1 MWVEIKSDIFTLD
14 NYKKIIFLLGI
25 ISERPFMSNNT
36 KAKVYVEYDLIS
48 NTDLF
53 EKLDSIDKE
62 FLEDSFKQYFY
73 EDNPEIKYM
82 VSNQIRKDI
91 FNLDEAIVLLKEPFW
106 IILENNKNDENFIKS
121 IIFHFD
127 NTEDKYLTDCVK
139 NRWIQFDN
147 AGGCGNVKNL
157 IKGRLNSFENLAAQ
171 NNAELKKYYQA
182 FVILDSDKDYEN
194 QNIKQDYI
202 NLIEYLET
210 IDVNFHIL
218 EKRAME
224 NYMPN
229 EVLSEIKNA
238 KSASSDQNDIQ
249 CVKWIDVYFNLS
261 ESQRNFLKYS
271 GHDSFDDLPNDAQ
284 ELYRN
289 QLTVNYEFLQNGMKY
304 RDTRQNIESEE
315 RRFKNAFPKLFL
327 ESSVINKKTLNDR
340 CGSNELQTIFD
351 SINSLL

>member
-14 NYKKIIFLLGI
+14 NYKKIIYLLGI
-25 ISERPFMSNNT
+25 ISEKPAMSNNT

-48 NTDLF
+48 DTDLF
-53 EKLDSIDKE
+53 ERLDSIDRE

-73 EDNPEIKYM
+73 EDDSEIKYI
-82 VSNQIRKDI
+82 VSNQIKNDF
-91 FNLDEAIVLLKEPFW
+91 FNLDEAILLLKEPFW

-157 IKGRLNSFENLAAQ
+157 IKGRLNSFENFAAQ
-171 NNAELKKYYQA
+171 NNTELKKYYNA
-182 FVILDSDKDYEN
+182 FVILDSDKDFEN
-194 QNIKQDYI
+194 QDIKQDYI

-210 IDVNFHIL
+210 INVNFHVL

-224 NYMPN
+224 NYMPD
-229 EVLSEIKNA
+229 EVLSEIKRS
-238 KSASSDQNDIQ
+238 KLTSSDQNDTQ
-249 CVKWIDVYFNLS
+249 CVKWIDVYFNLT
-261 ESQRNFLKYS
+261 EIQRNFLKYS
-271 GHDSFDDLPNDAQ
+271 GHDSFDNLPNDAQ
-284 ELYRN
+284 ELYRD
-289 QLTVNYEFLQNGMKY
+289 QLVVNYDVLKNGIKY
-304 RDTRQNIESEE
+304 RDTRPNIESEE

-327 ESSVINKKTLNDR
+327 ESTLVIKKSLNDR
-340 CGSNELQTIFD
+340 CGSDELQLIFNA
-351 SINSLL
+351 INNLL